1 MEKTYEVIDV
11 DSKEA
16 KEKNYAL
23 KVKRIMDKVI
33 FWFVCGL
40 ATYGVCSALS
50 VVTDAIYNNTSIIDG
65 IYDTSLFTM
74 LFFSISLAIGY
85 YVTKYCLTLIN
96 NLIIEHFKG

>member
-1 MEKTYEVIDV
+1 MEKTYLVIDV

-50 VVTDAIYNNTSIIDG
+50 VVTDAIYKH
-65 IYDTSLFTM
+65 
-74 LFFSISLAIGY
+74 
-85 YVTKYCLTLIN
+85 KYN
-96 NLIIEHFKG
+96 